1 MKHSALL
8 TDLYQLTMMAG
19 YYENNLNET
28 ATFELFVRNYPPNRN
43 YLIFAGLEQ
52 ILDYTLNIKFTEQEL
67 EYLRKHPTFKNIR
80 DEFFDYLK
88 DFKFT
93 GDIWAMPEGTVFFPN
108 EPVMRITAPIIQ
120 AQLLETYILSM
131 FNFQTM
137 IATKAS
143 RIVSASQGRQIIEFG
158 SRRAHG
164 PEAATLAARASYIG
178 GCTGTSNV
186 YAGHKF
192 GLPIYGTIAHSWIM
206 AFDSEEEAFEK
217 YYKSY
222 PDNTILLVD
231 TYNTIEGI
239 KKATRI
245 SPEIKGIRLDSG
257 DFYLLS
263 LEARKILD
271 DAGLQNTKIVAS
283 GDLNEYKIKDLIEK
297 GAPIDAFGVGTEL
310 VVSADAPALGGLYKL
325 VEIEKDSKSIYKAKF
340 SQNKITYPGKKQVW
354 RFLDNNKLVKDIIAS
369 AEENIYTQQNA
380 IPLLSQMVKEGKVLS
395 PLPNINEIKQH
406 CLNNLIQLDKKL
418 LNSDSTTNIQ
428 IEISKSAQAKYN
440 QLKDSLI

>member
-164 PEAATLAARASYIG
+164 PDAAVLAARASYIG

-239 KKATRI
+239 KKATKI
-245 SPEIKGIRLDSG
+245 SSEIKGIRLDSG

-354 RFLDNNKLVKDIIAS
+354 RFLDNNKLVKDVIADT
-369 AEENIYTQQNA
+369 EENIYTQQNA
-380 IPLLSQMVKEGKVLS
+380 IPLLSQIVKEGKVLS
-395 PLPNINEIKQH
+395 PLPNINEIKRH
-406 CLNNLIQLDKKL
+406 CLNNLMQLDKNL
-418 LNSDSTTNIQ
+418 SDTDSTSNIQ
-428 IEISKSAQAKYN
+428 IEISKSLQAKYN
-440 QLKDSLI
+440 QLKNSVI